1 MRPGRF
7 YTLLLALAFLPSAI
21 VPAMAIDDD
30 PEAVKTYEKGRRLM
44 RQGDHF
50 GAVKLFEQLMGQFP
64 DSPNAD
70 VFAFNRAKAL
80 YYLGEKSDA
89 AAAFEFYLSR
99 YGDRAA
105 AAHAQFYLGNVVY
118 RAGDATRAFDAYMK
132 GLRLTRDKR
141 LEGLLAK
148 SVETAMANASG
159 LHLQPGQFASL
170 PASVK
175 CRLVRKAADELLDR
189 GQAAAAGEMLNL
201 CGESLDSDAIEKARR
216 QLQNRNLEVAVVLPF
231 SGELRSW
238 AEDINNGVVIAA
250 DMYRRETGG
259 KLNLG
264 RYDTKGDPI
273 EAARLVAE
281 LSRKAETR
289 AAIGPLTSDAAAV
302 ATARLGCFDL
312 PLMIP
317 AATQSGLTQLAHSA
331 FQMSPN
337 IELQGVRMADYAV
350 DSVKADSAIIIT
362 STSSDHLRM
371 SQAFSERFRARG
383 GEVVAVEYYRA
394 RDKDFGPYVRDIKA
408 MLLGA
413 NPDSTFFITPDGDTL
428 AQDGVSAFVDC
439 LYMPGNAQQ
448 LKLLLPQVRFYKL
461 QGAYLGSDGWGE
473 QAVYRLGDRVT
484 RNAVF
489 PSPFIETGRTPEYNR
504 FATEYDARYGQQP
517 TRLACLGYDA
527 MRLLTSSALGTFD
540 YDEAI
545 QKLSRIKNWIG
556 ASGRISFGD
565 YRENTEMPLYQI
577 RDDQIYPL
585 DLAETTTVGAE
596 ETSSER

>member
-1 MRPGRF
+1 
-7 YTLLLALAFLPSAI
+7 
-21 VPAMAIDDD
+21 
-30 PEAVKTYEKGRRLM
+30 
-44 RQGDHF
+44 
-50 GAVKLFEQLMGQFP
+50 
-64 DSPNAD
+64 
-70 VFAFNRAKAL
+70 
-80 YYLGEKSDA
+80 
-89 AAAFEFYLSR
+89 
-99 YGDRAA
+99 
-105 AAHAQFYLGNVVY
+105 
-118 RAGDATRAFDAYMK
+118 
-132 GLRLTRDKR
+132 
-141 LEGLLAK
+141 
-148 SVETAMANASG
+148 
-159 LHLQPGQFASL
+159 
-170 PASVK
+170 
-175 CRLVRKAADELLDR
+175 
-189 GQAAAAGEMLNL
+189 
-201 CGESLDSDAIEKARR
+201 
-216 QLQNRNLEVAVVLPF
+216 
-231 SGELRSW
+231 
-238 AEDINNGVVIAA
+238 
-250 DMYRRETGG
+250 
-259 KLNLG
+259 
-264 RYDTKGDPI
+264 
-273 EAARLVAE
+273 
-281 LSRKAETR
+281 
-289 AAIGPLTSDAAAV
+289 
-302 ATARLGCFDL
+302 
-312 PLMIP
+312 
-317 AATQSGLTQLAHSA
+317 
-331 FQMSPN
+331 
-337 IELQGVRMADYAV
+337 MADYAV